1 MRRLESLPMWCVA
14 TPPAIV
20 AILFALSGLAA
31 LVAGRPLI
39 WPQTDLTLAE
49 AVGLRDQGEAVR
61 LIMSGADPNRRYAV
75 RNVFREDE
83 TLAMSPLEAA
93 VITREVYMM
102 ELVEDYGGVIDA
114 RNGAVLQCLARA
126 LDVEDVRQFVIERS
140 REIPCDG
147 VPLPWKP

>member
-1 MRRLESLPMWCVA
+1 MRRLESLPTWCVA
-14 TPPAIV
+14 VPPAMV
-20 AILFALSGLAA
+20 AALFALSGLAA

-49 AVGLRDQGEAVR
+49 AVGLRDQGEVVR
-61 LIMSGADPNRRYAV
+61 LIASGADPNRRYAV
-75 RNVFREDE
+75 RNVFRDDE

-102 ELVEDYGGVIDA
+102 ELVEDYGGIIDA
-114 RNGAVLQCLARA
+114 RNAAVLQCLAHA
-126 LDVEDVRQFVIERS
+126 LDVEDVRQFIIERS

>member
-1 MRRLESLPMWCVA
+1 MPRLHPVPGWCVA
-14 TPPAIV
+14 APPVVV
-20 AILFALSGLAA
+20 AVLFAFSGLTA
-31 LVAGRPLI
+31 LLAGRPLI
-39 WPQTDLTLAE
+39 WPQTDITLTE
-49 AVGLRDQGEAVR
+49 AVGLRDQGEVVR
-61 LIMSGADPNRRYAV
+61 LIASGADPNRRYAV

-83 TLAMSPLEAA
+83 TVAMSPLEAA

-102 ELVEDYGGVIDA
+102 ELVEDYGGIIDA
-114 RNGAVLQCLARA
+114 RNAAVLQCLARA